1 MGILCECALL
11 KFYDGDKRGVLDRLK
26 EQRGYTEDEGI
37 AIIQSEYNK
46 VSYDK
51 RISLIEDK
59 LCDDTMRRFDEK
71 KLSCGT
77 DKRISLIASFQNLNN

>member
-1 MGILCECALL
+1 MCLL

-26 EQRGYTEDEGI
+26 EQRGCTEDEGI

-59 LCDDTMRRFDEK
+59 LSDDTMHRFDEK
-71 KLSCGT
+71 KISCDT
-77 DKRISLIASFQNLNN
+77 DKIMSLIASFQNLNN